1 MIKVKYEG
9 GLWMVVASDTG
20 IRVTG
25 DIEKAFT
32 WVKELMS

>member
-1 MIKVKYEG
+1 MIKVKYEY
-9 GLWMVVASDTG
+9 GLWMVVASDTD